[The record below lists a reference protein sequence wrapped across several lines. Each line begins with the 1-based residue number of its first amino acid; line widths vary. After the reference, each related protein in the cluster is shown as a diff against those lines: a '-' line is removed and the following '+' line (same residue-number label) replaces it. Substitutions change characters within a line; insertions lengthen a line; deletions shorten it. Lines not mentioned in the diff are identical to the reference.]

1 MVRYLRHHRCSLPWV
16 ANRWANVF
24 GFALALKRRW
34 FATLGSEFF
43 GVEGMDYF
51 EEEMDF

>member
-1 MVRYLRHHRCSLPWV
+1 M
-16 ANRWANVF
+16 F